1 MNPSN
6 EERAA
11 LRKLLQARLN
21 GKVTGF
27 QDAHLNAMLKQGLS
41 TEARLAIASWSE
53 LSALLPRVLVH
64 TLLAAYNSSA
74 LNGPGVCSTRF
85 ANFAKLLLPYPS
97 QIIPGVASLR
107 VQGYAT
113 FIPVFW
119 LICRHTREAN
129 GWVQARFLSVWCVHW
144 TPCIIWVLEI
154 ITLCTSVLMVTSFAA
169 PLFDCLSLQAG
180 NAYPTAFM
188 WPTLW

>member
-27 QDAHLNAMLKQGLS
+27 QDAHLNAMLQQGLS
-41 TEARLAIASWSE
+41 TEGRLAIASWSE

-74 LNGPGVCSTRF
+74 LNGPGVCSTCF
-85 ANFAKLLLPYPS
+85 ANFAKVALALSSTDYSWSCFITCVRLRNVHSCLL
-97 QIIPGVASLR
+97 A
-107 VQGYAT
+107 
-113 FIPVFW
+113 
-119 LICRHTREAN
+119 
-129 GWVQARFLSVWCVHW
+129 
-144 TPCIIWVLEI
+144 
-154 ITLCTSVLMVTSFAA
+154 
-169 PLFDCLSLQAG
+169 DLQAHPRSKRMG
-180 NAYPTAFM
+180 SSPVHVCMVRSLNSVHYRDVGDDNSVHIRLDDFCCSIIF
-188 WPTLW
+188 

>member
-41 TEARLAIASWSE
+41 TEGRLAIASWSE

-74 LNGPGVCSTRF
+74 LNGPGVCSTCF
-85 ANFAKLLLPYPS
+85 ANFAKLLLRYPS

-107 VQGYAT
+107 VQGDAT

-119 LICRHTREAN
+119 LICRHTREATA
-129 GWVQARFLSVWCVHW
+129 WVQARFISVWCVH
-144 TPCIIWVLEI
+144 
-154 ITLCTSVLMVTSFAA
+154 
-169 PLFDCLSLQAG
+169 
-180 NAYPTAFM
+180 
-188 WPTLW
+188 